1 MKKVLF
7 TLLVAAVSVNLMAQN
22 VTSQVTL
29 RLTGNTS
36 AKYGEVILAVVSDAN
51 PAAYCAPLYDGA
63 FGAAKVAPYAFV
75 DPAKYEIFTANSY
88 SNFTLGIKTYKD
100 TVYTFKASN
109 VAGDAFVLYDI
120 LTGEKKDMKEGATYT
135 FEIAAKDTTSTIED
149 RFIIN
154 PIQTE
159 FVCQVAGGLYF
170 HGDQAYTGLQVLA
183 ENGDVVEAAFDLAKG
198 KDKFVAIADTGKY
211 YILNGE
217 KKIFFVVR

>member
-1 MKKVLF
+1 MKKIFLAVLAAATTMNIMAT
-7 TLLVAAVSVNLMAQN
+7 TLE
-22 VTSQVTL
+22 QVK
-29 RLTGNTS
+29 LTMTS
-36 AKYGEVILAVVSDAN
+36 ASSSANMTIRVVDDAN
-51 PAAYCAPLYDGA
+51 PVSATLYEDTTFAGNPTTAYIYAVDGSKHYQIYKVNAA
-63 FGAAKVAPYAFV
+63 
-75 DPAKYEIFTANSY
+75 
-88 SNFTLGIKTYKD
+88 SNIKLGIGTIADETY
-100 TVYTFKASN
+100 TITASN
-109 VAGDAFVLYDI
+109 VKLGAAAMTLYDEETHQTHI
-120 LTGEKKDMKEGATYT
+120 LNEGESFTFTAATKT
-135 FEIAAKDTTSTIED
+135 RIED